1 MNNLDLVILAGG
13 KGSRINKFLK
23 NIPKPMAKFN
33 NKYFIEYIIQN
44 FSKYSFKR
52 IFILTGYK
60 SKIIINK
67 FHKKLFNFIKIT
79 CLKEKKPLGT
89 GGALNILK
97 KNKINDFVLINGDTI
112 FDINL
117 NLLINK
123 IKKKQIGSIAL
134 VKNLSKKKIN

>member
-1 MNNLDLVILAGG
+1 M
-13 KGSRINKFLK
+13 
-23 NIPKPMAKFN
+23 
-33 NKYFIEYIIQN
+33 
-44 FSKYSFKR
+44 
-52 IFILTGYK
+52 
-60 SKIIINK
+60 
-67 FHKKLFNFIKIT
+67 
-79 CLKEKKPLGT
+79 GT

-134 VKNLSKKKIN
+134 VKNLSKKKKFIKK